1 MIDVI
6 VVRRYAMHGSIDMCK
21 RLASADTD
29 EVRWQRSSS
38 SPCCAVLCCERAISA
53 SSPHERRHCHLH
65 QGGADVHA
73 VEPSSGR
80 SALHKAAFWGHTKVT
95 HMLVSDMKLDVNA
108 QDFNNDTALHD
119 AARFGNVD
127 VVKTLLAGGADKTL
141 VNKEG
146 QTPHATALEYGK
158 PEVAAVLAA

>member
-1 MIDVI
+1 MGL
-6 VVRRYAMHGSIDMCK
+6 REQRSATFREYAMHGSIDMCK

-29 EVRWQRSSS
+29 E
-38 SPCCAVLCCERAISA
+38 
-53 SSPHERRHCHLH
+53 
-65 QGGADVHA
+65 GGADVHA

-95 HMLVSDMKLDVNA
+95 HMLVNDMKLDVNA